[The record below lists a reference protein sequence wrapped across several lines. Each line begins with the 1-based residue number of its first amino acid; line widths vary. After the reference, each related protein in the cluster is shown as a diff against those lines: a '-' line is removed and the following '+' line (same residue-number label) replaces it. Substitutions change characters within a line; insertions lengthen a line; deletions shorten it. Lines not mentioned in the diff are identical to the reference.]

1 MLVVN
6 KREQLRPDGLSSR
19 SRTVSSLHPR
29 SPNIKVKFKLLVLSY
44 HRKPT
49 LWLIKVKFQVKRN
62 PSSFLCLEAYFFQEI
77 PHPKLEEPRKAATL
91 HFNKIWICNLL
102 LKVQIWTCLAKEK
115 FACIVNAF
123 RNQKLKPPC
132 STIQR
137 LLSTQSLQKVHHWAH
152 NLYGIECLN

>member
-1 MLVVN
+1 MSTVLRCQTRSDLVATFVVVRAKVALLVMLVVN

-102 LKVQIWTCLAKEK
+102 LKVQI
-115 FACIVNAF
+115 
-123 RNQKLKPPC
+123 
-132 STIQR
+132 
-137 LLSTQSLQKVHHWAH
+137 
-152 NLYGIECLN
+152 